1 MIYQLLLAI
10 KTSNNP
16 ICKINLKLT
25 NHIQYI
31 FILIMN
37 FNGSSII
44 YDFISIIEI
53 TSSHAQWTNFCLT
66 HNLLCLASN
75 FLYSEYFTISIQKEF
90 LHSKSLLTY
99 KIILHKLINGISRLV
114 SYFPHL
120 ILGKFVFMNPVKFKI
135 GSCFN
140 KIFIIVS
147 VKKKIKYFIF

>member
-53 TSSHAQWTNFCLT
+53 TSSHAQ
-66 HNLLCLASN
+66 
-75 FLYSEYFTISIQKEF
+75 
-90 LHSKSLLTY
+90 
-99 KIILHKLINGISRLV
+99 
-114 SYFPHL
+114 
-120 ILGKFVFMNPVKFKI
+120 
-135 GSCFN
+135 
-140 KIFIIVS
+140 
-147 VKKKIKYFIF
+147 